1 LLWKITPCLAVL
13 AAVGFLLLPPET
25 AAADKLPN
33 IVFILADDLGYGDI
47 KSFGKERC
55 QVETP
60 NFDLLAKGGV
70 RFTNAH
76 ASASVCVPSRLA
88 ILTGRY
94 PFRFGRAANGGPWG
108 FIGLQM
114 KKTQFTLARMLQG
127 AGYRTACIGKWH
139 LGTTMTTRDGKV
151 QGLTNVDYTKPL
163 LAGPNDYGFDESFI
177 LPGSLDMYPYVFVR
191 NHEFVGKVTAQ
202 KGWSAFNRVGPAA
215 EDFEDWKVLDTF
227 GREAAEFITREAR
240 KKKPFFL
247 YLALTSPH
255 TPTSPSPPFAGRSQ
269 LGLYGD
275 FIMETD
281 AVVGRVLAT
290 LDRTGAAKNTLVIA
304 ASDHGAALYA
314 GRRRKATFA
323 QLKQLEKEG
332 HYSSGPYR
340 GYKFSVYE
348 GGFRIPCVARWPGV
362 VPPGG
367 SSDALIGLQD
377 LLATAA
383 EITGARLKA
392 EEAPDSVSFLPLLKN
407 PAAKGTRDTLVVQGA
422 PAMAFHS
429 GPWKLALCPGSG
441 CAGRYGNSPPQEEA
455 WKKALAAYGKTPANR
470 KELEKAPFVQ
480 LFRLDRDPGE
490 TKNLAAEHPEKV
502 KELFKLIGEQI
513 AAGRSTPGP
522 RVTNDREGIDLFR
535 GIPRFVWRKQP

>member
-1 LLWKITPCLAVL
+1 MTRCLVAL
-13 AAVGFLLLPPET
+13 AAVSLSFTSFNPIS
-25 AAADKLPN
+25 AADKLPN

-47 KSFGKERC
+47 KSFGGERC

-60 NFDLLAKGGV
+60 NFDLLAKEGV

-76 ASASVCVPSRLA
+76 ASASVCVPSRMA

-94 PFRFGRAANGGPWG
+94 PFRFGRGSNGGPWG
-108 FIGLQM
+108 FIGLQL
-114 KKTQFTLARMLQG
+114 KKTQFTIARMLRK

-139 LGTTMTTRDGKV
+139 LGTAMQTRDGKV

-163 LAGPNDYGFDESFI
+163 LVGPNDYGFDESFI

-191 NHEFVGKVTAQ
+191 DHKFVGKVTAR

-227 GREAAEFITREAR
+227 ADEAENFISRESRT
-240 KKKPFFL
+240 KKPFFL

-255 TPTSPSPPFAGRSQ
+255 TPTSPSPPFAGRSP
-269 LGLYGD
+269 LGIYGD

-314 GRRRKATFA
+314 GRKRKATYA
-323 QLKQLEKEG
+323 QLKELEKEG

-362 VPPGG
+362 TAPGG
-367 SSDALIGLQD
+367 SCDALIGLQD
-377 LLATAA
+377 LLATSA
-383 EITGARLKA
+383 EIAGEKLDA

-407 PAAKGTRDTLVVQGA
+407 PAAKGARETLVVQGA

-455 WKKALAAYGKTPANR
+455 WKKALGDYGKKPANR
-470 KELEKAPFVQ
+470 KELERAPFVQ

-490 TKNLAAEHPEKV
+490 TKNLAAAHPEKV
-502 KELFKLIGEQI
+502 RELFQAINQQI
-513 AAGRSTPGP
+513 TAGRSTPGP
-522 RVTNDREGIDLFR
+522 RIANDRERIDLFR
-535 GIPRFVWRKQP
+535 GIPRFVWR

>member
-1 LLWKITPCLAVL
+1 MTPYLAALVAAVL
-13 AAVGFLLLPPET
+13 LLAPIDQA

-47 KSFGKERC
+47 KSFGRERC

-76 ASASVCVPSRLA
+76 ASASVCVPSRIA

-94 PFRFGRAANGGPWG
+94 PFRFGRGANGGPWG
-108 FIGLQM
+108 FIGLQL
-114 KKTQFTLARMLQG
+114 KKTQFTIARMLRG

-139 LGTTMTTRDGKV
+139 LGTAMPTKDGKV

-163 LAGPNDYGFDESFI
+163 LVGPNDYGFDESFI

-191 NHEFVGKVTAQ
+191 NHEFVGKVTAR

-227 GREAAEFITREAR
+227 ADEAENFISRESRT
-240 KKKPFFL
+240 KKPFFL

-269 LGLYGD
+269 LGIYGD

-304 ASDHGAALYA
+304 ASDHGPALYA
-314 GRRRKATFA
+314 GRKRKATYA
-323 QLKQLEKEG
+323 QLKELEKDG

-362 VPPGG
+362 VAPGG
-367 SSDALIGLQD
+367 SCDALIGLQD
-377 LLATAA
+377 LLATSA
-383 EITGARLKA
+383 EIAGTKLEAG
-392 EEAPDSVSFLPLLKN
+392 EAPDSASFLPLLRN
-407 PAAKGTRDTLVVQGA
+407 PAAKATRDTLVVQGA

-455 WKKALAAYGKTPANR
+455 WKKALADYGKKPANR
-470 KELEKAPFVQ
+470 KELERAPFVQ
-480 LFRLDRDPGE
+480 LFRLDSDPGE
-490 TKNLAAEHPEKV
+490 TKNLAADHPEKV
-502 KELFKLIGEQI
+502 RELFQAINQQI
-513 AAGRSTPGP
+513 TAGRSTPGP
-522 RVTNDREGIDLFR
+522 RVANDRDRIDLFR
-535 GIPRFVWRKQP
+535 GIPRFVWRKQE

>member
-1 LLWKITPCLAVL
+1 MTRYLVAL
-13 AAVGFLLLPPET
+13 AAVSLSFTSFNPIS
-25 AAADKLPN
+25 AADKLPN

-47 KSFGKERC
+47 KSFGGERC

-60 NFDLLAKGGV
+60 NFDLLAKEGV

-76 ASASVCVPSRLA
+76 ASASVCVPSRMA

-94 PFRFGRAANGGPWG
+94 PFRFGRGSNGGPWG
-108 FIGLQM
+108 FIGLQL
-114 KKTQFTLARMLQG
+114 KKTQFTIARMLRK

-139 LGTTMTTRDGKV
+139 LGTAMQTRDGKV

-163 LAGPNDYGFDESFI
+163 LVGPNDYGFDESFI

-191 NHEFVGKVTAQ
+191 DHKFVGKVTAR

-227 GREAAEFITREAR
+227 ADEAENFISRESRT
-240 KKKPFFL
+240 KNPFFL

-269 LGLYGD
+269 LGIYGD

-314 GRRRKATFA
+314 GRKRKATYA
-323 QLKQLEKEG
+323 QLKELEKEG

-362 VPPGG
+362 TAPGG
-367 SSDALIGLQD
+367 SCDALIGLQD
-377 LLATAA
+377 LLATSA
-383 EITGARLKA
+383 EIAGEKLDA

-407 PAAKGTRDTLVVQGA
+407 PAAKGARETLVVQGA

-455 WKKALAAYGKTPANR
+455 WKKALGDYGKKPANR
-470 KELEKAPFVQ
+470 KELERAPFVQ
-480 LFRLDRDPGE
+480 LFRLDSDPGE
-490 TKNLAAEHPEKV
+490 TKNLAADHPEKV
-502 KELFKLIGEQI
+502 KELFKLISEQI
-513 AAGRSTPGP
+513 TAGRSTPGP
-522 RVTNDREGIDLFR
+522 RIANDRERIDLFR
-535 GIPRFVWRKQP
+535 GIPRFVWRK

>member
-1 LLWKITPCLAVL
+1 M
-13 AAVGFLLLPPET
+13 
-25 AAADKLPN
+25 
-33 IVFILADDLGYGDI
+33 
-47 KSFGKERC
+47 
-55 QVETP
+55 
-60 NFDLLAKGGV
+60 
-70 RFTNAH
+70 
-76 ASASVCVPSRLA
+76 A

-94 PFRFGRAANGGPWG
+94 PFRFGRGSNGGPWG
-108 FIGLQM
+108 FIGLQL
-114 KKTQFTLARMLQG
+114 KKTQFTIARMLQG

-139 LGTTMTTRDGKV
+139 LGTTMQTRDGKV

-163 LAGPNDYGFDESFI
+163 LVGPNDYGFDESFI

-191 NHEFVGKVTAQ
+191 NHEFVGKVTAR

-227 GREAAEFITREAR
+227 ADEAENFISKESRT
-240 KKKPFFL
+240 KKPFFL

-269 LGLYGD
+269 LGIYGD

-290 LDRTGAAKNTLVIA
+290 LQRTGAAKNTLVIA

-314 GRRRKATFA
+314 GRKRKATYA
-323 QLKQLEKEG
+323 QLKELEKEG

-362 VPPGG
+362 TTPGG
-367 SSDALIGLQD
+367 SCDALIGLQD
-377 LLATAA
+377 LLATSA
-383 EITGARLKA
+383 EIAGEKLDA
-392 EEAPDSVSFLPLLKN
+392 EMAPDSVSFLPLLKN
-407 PAAKGTRDTLVVQGA
+407 PAAKGARDTLVVQGA

-455 WKKALAAYGKTPANR
+455 WKKALADYGKKPANR
-470 KELEKAPFVQ
+470 KELERAPFVQ
-480 LFRLDRDPGE
+480 LFRLDSDPGE
-490 TKNLAAEHPEKV
+490 TKNLAADQPEKV
-502 KELFKLIGEQI
+502 KELFKLISEQI
-513 AAGRSTPGP
+513 TAGRSTPGP
-522 RVTNDREGIDLFR
+522 RIANDRERIDLFR
-535 GIPRFVWRKQP
+535 GIPRFVWRK

>member
-1 LLWKITPCLAVL
+1 MLWKITRCLVAL
-13 AAVGFLLLPPET
+13 AALILSF
-25 AAADKLPN
+25 ASFNRISAADKLPN

-47 KSFGKERC
+47 KSFGGERC

-60 NFDLLAKGGV
+60 NFDLLAKDGV

-76 ASASVCVPSRLA
+76 ASASVCVPSRMA

-94 PFRFGRAANGGPWG
+94 PFRFGRGSNGGPWG
-108 FIGLQM
+108 FIGLQL
-114 KKTQFTLARMLQG
+114 KKTQFTIARMLQG

-139 LGTTMTTRDGKV
+139 LGTAMQTRDGKV

-163 LAGPNDYGFDESFI
+163 LVGPNDYGFDESFI

-191 NHEFVGKVTAQ
+191 DHEFVGKVTAR

-227 GREAAEFITREAR
+227 ADEAENFISRESRT
-240 KKKPFFL
+240 KKPFFL

-269 LGLYGD
+269 LGIYGD

-290 LDRTGAAKNTLVIA
+290 LQRTGAAKNTLVIA

-314 GRRRKATFA
+314 GRKRKATYA
-323 QLKQLEKEG
+323 QLKELEKEG

-362 VPPGG
+362 TTPGG
-367 SSDALIGLQD
+367 SCDALIGLQD
-377 LLATAA
+377 LLATSA
-383 EITGARLKA
+383 EIAGEKLDA
-392 EEAPDSVSFLPLLKN
+392 EMAPDSVSFLPLLKN
-407 PAAKGTRDTLVVQGA
+407 PAAKGARDTLVVQGA

-455 WKKALAAYGKTPANR
+455 WKKALADYGKKPANR
-470 KELEKAPFVQ
+470 KELERAPFVQ
-480 LFRLDRDPGE
+480 LFRLDSDPGE
-490 TKNLAAEHPEKV
+490 TKNLAADQPEKV
-502 KELFKLIGEQI
+502 KELFKLISEQI
-513 AAGRSTPGP
+513 TAGRSTPGP
-522 RVTNDREGIDLFR
+522 RIANDRERIDLFR
-535 GIPRFVWRKQP
+535 GIPRFVWRK

>member
-1 LLWKITPCLAVL
+1 MTRCLAAL
-13 AAVGFLLLPPET
+13 AAVVLSLASVNRT
-25 AAADKLPN
+25 SAADKLPN

-47 KSFGKERC
+47 KSFGGERC

-60 NFDLLAKGGV
+60 NFDLLAKEGV

-76 ASASVCVPSRLA
+76 ASASVCVPSRMA

-94 PFRFGRAANGGPWG
+94 PFRFGRGSNGGPWG
-108 FIGLQM
+108 FIGLQL
-114 KKTQFTLARMLQG
+114 KKTQFTIARMLRK

-139 LGTTMTTRDGKV
+139 LGTAMQTRDGKV

-163 LAGPNDYGFDESFI
+163 LVGPNDYGFDESFI

-191 NHEFVGKVTAQ
+191 DHEFVGKVTAR

-227 GREAAEFITREAR
+227 ADEAENFISRESRT
-240 KKKPFFL
+240 KKPFFL

-269 LGLYGD
+269 LGIYGD

-290 LDRTGAAKNTLVIA
+290 LQRTGAAKNTLVIA

-314 GRRRKATFA
+314 GRKRKATYA
-323 QLKQLEKEG
+323 QLKELEKEG

-340 GYKFSVYE
+340 GYKFSIYE

-362 VPPGG
+362 TAPGG
-367 SSDALIGLQD
+367 SCDALIGLQD
-377 LLATAA
+377 LLATSA
-383 EITGARLKA
+383 EIAGEKLDAK
-392 EEAPDSVSFLPLLKN
+392 EAPGSVSFLPLLKN
-407 PAAKGTRDTLVVQGA
+407 PAAKGARETLAVQGA

-455 WKKALAAYGKTPANR
+455 WKKALGDYGKKPANR
-470 KELEKAPFVQ
+470 KELERAPFVQ

-502 KELFKLIGEQI
+502 EELFKLISEQI
-513 AAGRSTPGP
+513 TAGRSTPGP
-522 RVTNDREGIDLFR
+522 RIANDRERIDLFR
-535 GIPRFVWRKQP
+535 GIPRFVWRK

>member
-1 LLWKITPCLAVL
+1 MNPQFPACLRIAVFLTLAV
-13 AAVGFLLLPPET
+13 ALPA
-25 AAADKLPN
+25 AAADGLPN

-47 KSFGKERC
+47 RSFGKERC
-55 QVETP
+55 RIETP
-60 NFDLLAKGGV
+60 HFDRLAREGV

-76 ASASVCVPSRLA
+76 AAASVCVPSRMA

-94 PFRFGRAANGGPWG
+94 PFRFGRGANGGPWG
-108 FIGLQM
+108 FIGLQL
-114 KKTQFTLARMLQG
+114 KKSQFTIARMLQG

-139 LGTTMTTRDGKV
+139 LGTAMPTKDGKV

-163 LAGPNDYGFDESFI
+163 LVGPNDYGFDESFI

-191 NHEFVGKVTAQ
+191 NHQFVGKVTAK

-227 GREAAEFITREAR
+227 AGEAEKFIAKEAGGKR
-240 KKKPFFL
+240 PFFL
-247 YLALTSPH
+247 YLALTAPH
-255 TPTSPSPPFAGRSQ
+255 TPTSPSPPFEGKSK
-269 LGLYGD
+269 LGIYGD
-275 FIMETD
+275 FVMEVD
-281 AVVGRVLAT
+281 AVVGRVLAA
-290 LDRTGAAKNTLVIA
+290 LDKSGAAKNTLVIA
-304 ASDHGAALYA
+304 ASDHGPALYA
-314 GRRRKATFA
+314 GRKKKATYA
-323 QLKQLEKEG
+323 QLKELEKDG

-362 VPPGG
+362 ISPG
-367 SSDALIGLQD
+367 SSCDALIGLQD
-377 LLATAA
+377 LLATSA
-383 EITGARLKA
+383 EITGTRLKA

-407 PAAKGTRDTLVVQGA
+407 PAAKGARDTLVVQGA

-455 WKKALAAYGKTPANR
+455 WKKALGDYGKKPANR
-470 KELEKAPFVQ
+470 KELERAPFVQ

-490 TKNLAAEHPEKV
+490 TKNLAADHPEKV
-502 KELFKLIGEQI
+502 KELFKLISEQI
-513 AAGRSTPGP
+513 TAGRSTPGP
-522 RVTNDREGIDLFR
+522 RVANDRERIDLFR
-535 GIPRFVWRKQP
+535 GIPRFVWR

>member
-1 LLWKITPCLAVL
+1 MILFLSLLA
-13 AAVGFLLLPPET
+13 GLPVS
-25 AAADKLPN
+25 AADKLPN

-94 PFRFGRAANGGPWG
+94 PFRFGRGANGGPWG

-127 AGYRTACIGKWH
+127 AGYRTACVGKWH
-139 LGTTMTTRDGKV
+139 LGTAMPTRDGKV

-163 LAGPNDYGFDESFI
+163 LTGPNDYGFDESFI

-227 GREAAEFITREAR
+227 GREAAEFITRESR
-240 KKKPFFL
+240 TKKPFFL

-304 ASDHGAALYA
+304 ASDHGPALYA
-314 GRRRKATFA
+314 GRKRKATYA
-323 QLKQLEKEG
+323 QLKELEKDG

-362 VPPGG
+362 ISPG
-367 SSDALIGLQD
+367 SSCDALIGLQD
-377 LLATAA
+377 LLATSA
-383 EITGARLKA
+383 EITGTKLKT

-407 PAAKGTRDTLVVQGA
+407 PAAKGSRDTLVVQGA
-422 PAMAFHS
+422 PALAFHS

-441 CAGRYGNSPPQEEA
+441 CAGRYGNSPPQEDA

-502 KELFKLIGEQI
+502 KELFKLISEQI

-522 RVTNDREGIDLFR
+522 RVANDRERIDLFR
-535 GIPRFVWRKQP
+535 GIPRFVWRKQE

>member
-1 LLWKITPCLAVL
+1 MLWKITRCLVAL
-13 AAVGFLLLPPET
+13 AALILSF
-25 AAADKLPN
+25 ASFNRISAADKLPN

-47 KSFGKERC
+47 KSFGGERC

-60 NFDLLAKGGV
+60 NFDLLAKDGV
-70 RFTNAH
+70 RFTKAH
-76 ASASVCVPSRLA
+76 ASASVCVPSRMA

-94 PFRFGRAANGGPWG
+94 PFRFGRGSNGGPWG
-108 FIGLQM
+108 FIGLQL
-114 KKTQFTLARMLQG
+114 KKTQFTIARMLQG

-139 LGTTMTTRDGKV
+139 LGTAMQTRDGKV

-163 LAGPNDYGFDESFI
+163 LVGPNDYGFDESFI

-191 NHEFVGKVTAQ
+191 DHEFVGKVTAR

-227 GREAAEFITREAR
+227 ADEAEDFISRESRT
-240 KKKPFFL
+240 KKPFFL

-269 LGLYGD
+269 LGIYGD

-314 GRRRKATFA
+314 GRKRKATYA
-323 QLKQLEKEG
+323 QLKELEKEG

-340 GYKFSVYE
+340 GYKFSIYE
-348 GGFRIPCVARWPGV
+348 GGFRIPCVVRWPGV
-362 VPPGG
+362 TVPGG
-367 SSDALIGLQD
+367 SCDALIGLQD
-377 LLATAA
+377 LLATSA
-383 EITGARLKA
+383 EIARTKLDA

-407 PAAKGTRDTLVVQGA
+407 PAAKGARDTLVVQGA

-455 WKKALAAYGKTPANR
+455 WKKALGDYGKKPANR
-470 KELEKAPFVQ
+470 KELERAPFVQ

-490 TKNLAAEHPEKV
+490 TKNLAADHPEKV
-502 KELFKLIGEQI
+502 KELFKLISEQI
-513 AAGRSTPGP
+513 TAGRSTPGP
-522 RVTNDREGIDLFR
+522 RVANDRERIDLFR
-535 GIPRFVWRKQP
+535 GIPRFVWR

>member
-1 LLWKITPCLAVL
+1 MTRYLVAL
-13 AAVGFLLLPPET
+13 AAVSLSFTSFNPIS
-25 AAADKLPN
+25 AADKLPN

-47 KSFGKERC
+47 KSFGGERC

-60 NFDLLAKGGV
+60 NFDLLAKEGV

-76 ASASVCVPSRLA
+76 ASASVCVPSRMA

-94 PFRFGRAANGGPWG
+94 PFRFGRGSNGGPWG
-108 FIGLQM
+108 FIGLQL
-114 KKTQFTLARMLQG
+114 KKTQFTIARMLRK

-139 LGTTMTTRDGKV
+139 LGTAMQTRDGKV

-163 LAGPNDYGFDESFI
+163 LVGPNDYGFDESFI

-191 NHEFVGKVTAQ
+191 DHKFVGKVTAR

-227 GREAAEFITREAR
+227 ADEAENFISRESRT
-240 KKKPFFL
+240 KNPFFL

-269 LGLYGD
+269 LGIYGD

-314 GRRRKATFA
+314 GRKRKATYA
-323 QLKQLEKEG
+323 QLKELEKEG

-362 VPPGG
+362 TAPGG
-367 SSDALIGLQD
+367 SCDALIGLQD
-377 LLATAA
+377 LLATSA
-383 EITGARLKA
+383 EIAGEKLDA

-407 PAAKGTRDTLVVQGA
+407 PAAKGARETLVVQGA

-455 WKKALAAYGKTPANR
+455 WKKALGDYGKKPANR
-470 KELEKAPFVQ
+470 KELERAPFVQ
-480 LFRLDRDPGE
+480 LFRLDSDPGE
-490 TKNLAAEHPEKV
+490 TKNLAADHPEKV
-502 KELFKLIGEQI
+502 KELFKLISEQI

-522 RVTNDREGIDLFR
+522 RISNDRERIDLFR
-535 GIPRFVWRKQP
+535 GIPRFVWRK

>member
-1 LLWKITPCLAVL
+1 LLWKITPCLAALTV
-13 AAVGFLLLPPET
+13 AVFLLAPLEP
-25 AAADKLPN
+25 ASGADKLPN

-60 NFDLLAKGGV
+60 NFDLLAEGGV

-76 ASASVCVPSRLA
+76 ASASVCVPSRKA

-94 PFRFGRAANGGPWG
+94 PFRFGRGSNGGPWG
-108 FIGLQM
+108 FIGPQL
-114 KKTQFTLARMLQG
+114 KKTQFTIAGMLRK

-139 LGTTMTTRDGKV
+139 LGTTMQTRDGKV

-163 LAGPNDYGFDESFI
+163 LVGPNDYGFDESFI

-191 NHEFVGKVTAQ
+191 NHQFVGKVTAQ

-227 GREAAEFITREAR
+227 GQEAAKFITRESR
-240 KKKPFFL
+240 TKKPFFL

-255 TPTSPSPPFAGRSQ
+255 TPTSPSPPFAGRSE
-269 LGLYGD
+269 LGIYGD

-314 GRRRKATFA
+314 GRKRKATYA
-323 QLKQLEKEG
+323 QLKELEKDG

-367 SSDALIGLQD
+367 SCDALIGLQD
-377 LLATAA
+377 LLATSA
-383 EITGARLKA
+383 EMAGTKLEAD
-392 EEAPDSVSFLPLLKN
+392 EAPDSVSFLPLLKN
-407 PAAKGTRDTLVVQGA
+407 PAAKGARETLVVQGA

-455 WKKALAAYGKTPANR
+455 WKKALADYGKKPADR
-470 KELEKAPFVQ
+470 KELERAPFVQ

-490 TKNLAAEHPEKV
+490 TKNLAADHPEKV
-502 KELFKLIGEQI
+502 KELFKLINEQI
-513 AAGRSTPGP
+513 TAGRSTPGANIP
-522 RVTNDREGIDLFR
+522 NDRDRIDLFR
-535 GIPRFVWRKQP
+535 GIPRFVWRK